1 MNEDEKLIFVNVTNK
16 DVDGKILLYASKN
29 GLYSDKVIDLKE
41 FLVKG
46 RTAKPTRT
54 YYSNGIQYVK
64 GLVITKDD
72 ILLDENQKI
81 SNEYDNFEVVS
92 KSKAMKFK
100 DQELRTF
107 KIV

>member
-1 MNEDEKLIFVNVTNK
+1 MFKTHKAIKIIGILFLFFAISAFSTNM
-16 DVDGKILLYASKN
+16 SN
-29 GLYSDKVIDLKE
+29 KE